1 MDQVEIKP
9 KILIV
14 DDDPGNITALGEM
27 LQHDCQVVFATSGRD
42 ALTICR
48 SKHPPDLILL
58 DIVMPEM
65 NGYEVCRRLKADPQ
79 TDQIPIIF
87 LTAKTGSDEEVKGLS
102 LGAVDY
108 ISKPLNLTIVQV
120 RVRNQLAR
128 QQAERF
134 LLEYQQKL
142 ERQVE
147 ERTSEL
153 QTAAYEL
160 KHKHQELE
168 IAKTELEELNQEML
182 NTNQALA
189 VLVKSTEQSRKESEK
204 RLALLV
210 RSRVMPVVEELQQQ
224 PDLTN
229 YRAQFDMLAG
239 YMNDLVAKLESGGGL
254 SFSLTQTEL
263 RIVMMIKNGLS
274 SQQIARQLFIS
285 IETVK
290 THRKNIR
297 KKLKLCE
304 GRANLNSYLTSNLVT
319 G

>member
-1 MDQVEIKP
+1 MDQIGTKP
-9 KILIV
+9 RILIV
-14 DDDPGNITALGEM
+14 DDDPGNITSLGEM

-48 SKHPPDLILL
+48 SKHPPDLVLL

-65 NGYEVCRRLKADPQ
+65 DGYEVCRRLKADPQ

-87 LTAKTGSDEEVKGLS
+87 LTAKTCDGEEVKGLS

-108 ISKPLNLTIVQV
+108 ISKPLNLAIVKV

-128 QQAERF
+128 QQAEIF
-134 LLEYQQKL
+134 LLEYQQEL
-142 ERQVE
+142 ERQVA

-160 KHKHQELE
+160 KFKHQELE
-168 IAKTELEELNQEML
+168 VAKTELEELNQELL

-239 YMNDLVAKLESGGGL
+239 YMNDLVAKLESGGGM
-254 SFSLTQTEL
+254 SFSLTQ
-263 RIVMMIKNGLS
+263 
-274 SQQIARQLFIS
+274 
-285 IETVK
+285 
-290 THRKNIR
+290 
-297 KKLKLCE
+297 
-304 GRANLNSYLTSNLVT
+304 
-319 G
+319 